1 MGKGLLG
8 TNHVIVSPDG
18 GHAYVTGSLDNA
30 VSWYSINSGR
40 LSFLG
45 YLKDGEN
52 GVDGLSSVISYY
64 LMTVFLLIFRLPR
77 QSDQLV

>member
-1 MGKGLLG
+1 M
-8 TNHVIVSPDG
+8 
-18 GHAYVTGSLDNA
+18 TGSLDNS
-30 VSWYSINSGR
+30 VSWYSVNGVGR

-52 GVDGLSSVISYY
+52 GVDGLRKARISYY

-77 QSDQLV
+77 QSDQLL